1 MKELPISM
9 KASLFSALAELAQA
23 YPYFSF
29 PMVRKT
35 LGGSPLGTKPVLLRE
50 YLSEAME
57 KKVIHD
63 SGRGWYSSVAEP
75 ATLSLEPVRK
85 IIDLLSK
92 HFPLLDFTCWSTIHW
107 NPWLR
112 HQVDRSTV
120 FLSCDSVSLPTIHD
134 FLRQQ
139 GMDSRANPNAVEIS
153 KNPLGAESIVLR
165 PRLASAPGEGPGA
178 SVEQVLVD
186 TWAENKSFHLFDP
199 KELQEASCAWI
210 TQKRVQFGPLS
221 RYLRARGGEVED
233 VFGDRPIIAK

>member
-1 MKELPISM
+1 MKESPDSM
-9 KASLFSALAELAQA
+9 KSILFSTLAELARA
-23 YPYFSF
+23 CPYFSF
-29 PMVRKT
+29 PTVRNT
-35 LGGSPLGTKPVLLRE
+35 LGDTPLAAKPALLRE

-63 SGRGWYSSVAEP
+63 SGRSWYSSVAEP
-75 ATLSLEPVRK
+75 ANLSLQP
-85 IIDLLSK
+85 IQTMIDLLSK
-92 HFPLLDFTCWSTIHW
+92 NFPLLDFTCWSTIHW

-112 HQVDRSTV
+112 HQVDRSTL
-120 FLSCDSVSLPTIHD
+120 FLSCDTVSLPTIHD

-139 GMDSRANPNAVEIS
+139 GMDSRANPNALEIS

-178 SVEQVLVD
+178 NVEQVLVD
-186 TWAENKSFHLFDP
+186 TWAENKSFHLFDSE
-199 KELQEASCAWI
+199 ELQDASCAWI

-233 VFGDRPIIAK
+233 VFGDLPIIAK

>member
-1 MKELPISM
+1 MNEPSTSM
-9 KASLFSALAELAQA
+9 KACLFSALEELAGA
-23 YPYFSF
+23 RPYFSF
-29 PMVRKT
+29 SMVRKS
-35 LGGSPLGTKPVLLRE
+35 LENSALAAKPALLRE

-75 ATLSLEPVRK
+75 ANLSLEPVRK

-92 HFPLLDFTCWSTIHW
+92 NFPLLDFTCWSTIHW
-107 NPWLR
+107 NLWLR

-120 FLSCDSVSLPTIHD
+120 FLSCDTISLPTIHD

-153 KNPLGAESIVLR
+153 KNPLGPESIVLR
-165 PRLASAPGEGPGA
+165 PRLASAPGEGPSA

-199 KELQEASCAWI
+199 KELQEASCSWI